1 MTGRGMAGAVVG
13 LLLSAPACGGRNEA
27 APAGHDAGA
36 VATGGETGAGPVAG
50 GQAPAVDGGVA
61 ASSTPPMS
69 PPARTCPAAL
79 PPGATWTDVP
89 PPAGLP
95 SGFFATDAWSAGPD
109 DLFFVGADPADA
121 IGDPSAVRRVLH
133 WSGGCWT
140 IELAVT
146 GSLDAPA
153 QISGTSPNDV
163 WITTGD
169 AIYHRDST
177 GWSPAAQ
184 LNAALA
190 PAPGNLLILEDV
202 QARTPD
208 DVWFTTSGMIVH
220 FLNGQVTTTEIP
232 APPPADPSVPPIAFA
247 YSAISILDANDVWI
261 GGSAEQN
268 ANTMPPAF
276 LFHFDGQTWTVHGP
290 VGPITVNVLWPAG
303 SPDALW
309 VAVPAASSQLFPIVA
324 FANDTVTQT
333 TIANWEAGADLI
345 SLWGRAPNDIWAAG
359 KDIAHFDGTSWS
371 QVADAPASVRDNT
384 DATVFDNAVVVGD
397 ATTTWLTNA
406 GPVFVRKAA
415 SASP

>member
-1 MTGRGMAGAVVG
+1 MTGRGMPAVVVG
-13 LLLSAPACGGRNEA
+13 LLLSAAACGGRNEA
-27 APAGHDAGA
+27 APAGHDS
-36 VATGGETGAGPVAG
+36 VSTGGNTGAGPVAS
-50 GQAPAVDGGVA
+50 GQAPAVDGGVPE
-61 ASSTPPMS
+61 SPTTPPMS
-69 PPARTCPAAL
+69 PPARTCPTAP

-95 SGFFATDAWSAGPD
+95 AGFFVTDAWSAGPD
-109 DLFFVGADPADA
+109 EFFFVGADPADA
-121 IGDPSAVRRVLH
+121 VGNPSAIRRVLH

-146 GSLDAPA
+146 GGPNAPA

-169 AIYHRDST
+169 AIYHRDSS

-208 DVWFTTSGMIVH
+208 DVWFTSSAMIVH

-232 APPPADPSVPPIAFA
+232 AGPSPDPSTPPITFA
-247 YSAISILDANDVWI
+247 YSAISILGENDVWV
-261 GGSAEQN
+261 GGSAQQN
-268 ANTMPPAF
+268 ANTMPPAV
-276 LFHFDGQTWTVHGP
+276 LFHFDGQSWTVHGP
-290 VGPITVNVLWPAG
+290 VGPIAVEALWPAG

-309 VAVPAASSQLFPIVA
+309 VAVAAAAGQAFPIVG

-333 TIANWEAGADLI
+333 TIANWEMGGDVI

-384 DATVFDNAVVVGD
+384 DATVFDEAVVVGD

>member
-1 MTGRGMAGAVVG
+1 MRGRGMVEVVVG
-13 LLLSAPACGGRNEA
+13 LLLSAAACGGRNEA
-27 APAGHDAGA
+27 APAGHGAGS
-36 VATGGETGAGPVAG
+36 VSTGGSTGAGPVAG
-50 GQAPAVDGGVA
+50 GQAPAVDGGVPG
-61 ASSTPPMS
+61 SPTTPTMS
-69 PPARTCPAAL
+69 PPARTCPTAP

-95 SGFFATDAWSAGPD
+95 AGFFATDAWSAGPD
-109 DLFFVGADPADA
+109 EFFFVGADPADA
-121 IGDPSAVRRVLH
+121 LGDPSAIRRVLH

-146 GSLDAPA
+146 GGLNAPA

-169 AIYHRDST
+169 TIYHRDSS

-190 PAPGNLLILEDV
+190 PAPGNVLILEDV

-208 DVWFTTSGMIVH
+208 DVWFTSSAIVH
-220 FLNGQVTTTEIP
+220 FLNGQVTMTQIP
-232 APPPADPSVPPIAFA
+232 APPPLDPAVPPITFA
-247 YSAISILDANDVWI
+247 YSAISILGENDVWV
-261 GGSAEQN
+261 GGTAEQN
-268 ANTMPPAF
+268 ANTMPPAV
-276 LFHFDGQTWTVHGP
+276 LFHFDGQSWTVHGP
-290 VGPITVNVLWPAG
+290 VGPIAVEALWPAG
-303 SPDALW
+303 PSDALW
-309 VAVPAASSQLFPIVA
+309 VAVAAAAGQAFPIVA

-333 TIANWEAGADLI
+333 TIANWEMGAGVI

-359 KDIAHFDGTSWS
+359 TDIAHFDGTSWS

-397 ATTTWLTNA
+397 ATTTWVTNA

-415 SASP
+415 GTSP

>member
-1 MTGRGMAGAVVG
+1 MTGRGMAGVVGG
-13 LLLSAPACGGRNEA
+13 LLLSAAACGGRSGA
-27 APAGHDAGA
+27 APDGHDGGSIS
-36 VATGGETGAGPVAG
+36 TGGNTGAGPVAG
-50 GQAPAVDGGVA
+50 GEGPAVDGGVPG
-61 ASSTPPMS
+61 SPTPPMS
-69 PPARTCPAAL
+69 PPTRTCPAAP

-95 SGFFATDAWSAGPD
+95 AGFFVTDAWSAGPD
-109 DLFFVGADPADA
+109 EFFFVGADPADA
-121 IGDPSAVRRVLH
+121 VGNPSAIRRVLH

-146 GSLDAPA
+146 GGLNAPA

-169 AIYHRDST
+169 TIYHRDSS
-177 GWSPAAQ
+177 GWLPAAQ

-190 PAPGNLLILEDV
+190 PAPGNVLILEDV

-208 DVWFTTSGMIVH
+208 DVWFTSSAIVH
-220 FLNGQVTTTEIP
+220 FLNGQVTMTKIP
-232 APPPADPSVPPIAFA
+232 APPPPDSSTPPITFA
-247 YSAISILDANDVWI
+247 YSAISILGENDVWV
-261 GGSAEQN
+261 GGSTEQN
-268 ANTMPPAF
+268 GNTMPPAV
-276 LFHFDGQTWTVHGP
+276 LFHFDGQSWTVHGP
-290 VGPITVNVLWPAG
+290 VGRFTVEALWPAG
-303 SPDALW
+303 STDALW
-309 VAVPAASSQLFPIVA
+309 VAIPAAAGQPFPIVA

-333 TIANWEAGADLI
+333 TIANWQMGAGVI

-384 DATVFDNAVVVGD
+384 DATVFDDAVVVGD
-397 ATTTWLTNA
+397 ATATWLTNA

-415 SASP
+415 GANP

>member
-1 MTGRGMAGAVVG
+1 
-13 LLLSAPACGGRNEA
+13 
-27 APAGHDAGA
+27 
-36 VATGGETGAGPVAG
+36 
-50 GQAPAVDGGVA
+50 
-61 ASSTPPMS
+61 MS
-69 PPARTCPAAL
+69 PPARTCPAA
-79 PPGATWTDVP
+79 PPPSATWTEVP

-95 SGFFATDAWSAGPD
+95 SGFFVTDAWSAGPD
-109 DLFFVGADPADA
+109 EFFFVGADPADA
-121 IGDPSAVRRVLH
+121 VGNPSAIRRVLH

-140 IELAVT
+140 IELSVT
-146 GSLDAPA
+146 GGLNAPA

-163 WITTGD
+163 WITTAD
-169 AIYHRDST
+169 TIYHRDST

-190 PAPGNLLILEDV
+190 PAPGNVLILEDV

-220 FLNGQVTTTEIP
+220 FLNGQVTTTVIP
-232 APPPADPSVPPIAFA
+232 APPPPDPAVPPISFA
-247 YSAISILDANDVWI
+247 YSAISILGANDVWI

-268 ANTMPPAF
+268 ANTMPPAV
-276 LFHFDGQTWTVHGP
+276 LFHFDGQSWTVHGP
-290 VGPITVNVLWPAG
+290 VGPFTVEALWPAG
-303 SPDALW
+303 SPGALW
-309 VAVPAASSQLFPIVA
+309 VSVPAASGQAFPIVG

-333 TIANWEAGADLI
+333 TIANWETGSDII

-384 DATVFDNAVVVGD
+384 AATIFDNAVVVGD

-415 SASP
+415 SATP

>member
-1 MTGRGMAGAVVG
+1 MTGRGMVGVVVG
-13 LLLSAPACGGRNEA
+13 LLLSAAACGGHNEA

-36 VATGGETGAGPVAG
+36 ASTGGDTGAGPVAG
-50 GQAPAVDGGVA
+50 GQAPAVDGGVP
-61 ASSTPPMS
+61 ASPTPPMS

-89 PPAGLP
+89 PPTGLP

-121 IGDPSAVRRVLH
+121 VGNPSAIRRVLH

-146 GSLDAPA
+146 GGLNAPA

-163 WITTGD
+163 WLTTGD

-184 LNAALA
+184 LNTALA
-190 PAPGNLLILEDV
+190 PAPGNVLILEDV

-208 DVWFTTSGMIVH
+208 DVWFTSSAMIVH

-232 APPPADPSVPPIAFA
+232 APPPPDSSIPPITFA
-247 YSAISILDANDVWI
+247 YSAISILGANDVWI

-276 LFHFDGQTWTVHGP
+276 LFHFDGQSWTVHGP
-290 VGPITVNVLWPAG
+290 VGPFTVEALWPAG
-303 SPDALW
+303 SPGALW
-309 VAVPAASSQLFPIVA
+309 VAVPAASGQVFPIVG

-333 TIANWEAGADLI
+333 TIANWQTGANLI

-415 SASP
+415 SARP

>member
-1 MTGRGMAGAVVG
+1 MTGRGMAGVVGG
-13 LLLSAPACGGRNEA
+13 LLLSAAACGGRSGA
-27 APAGHDAGA
+27 APDGHDAGA
-36 VATGGETGAGPVAG
+36 VSTGGNTGAGPVAG
-50 GQAPAVDGGVA
+50 GEGPAVDGGVPG
-61 ASSTPPMS
+61 SPTPPMS
-69 PPARTCPAAL
+69 PPTRTCPAAP

-95 SGFFATDAWSAGPD
+95 SGFFVTDAWSAGPD
-109 DLFFVGADPADA
+109 EFFFVGADPADA
-121 IGDPSAVRRVLH
+121 VGNPSAILRVLH

-146 GSLDAPA
+146 GGLSAPA

-169 AIYHRDST
+169 TIYHRDSS

-190 PAPGNLLILEDV
+190 PAPGNVLILEDV

-208 DVWFTTSGMIVH
+208 DVWFTSSAMIVH
-220 FLNGQVTTTEIP
+220 LLNGQVTMTKIP
-232 APPPADPSVPPIAFA
+232 APPPPNSCTPPITFA
-247 YSAISILDANDVWI
+247 YSAISILGENDVWV

-268 ANTMPPAF
+268 GNTMPPAV
-276 LFHFDGQTWTVHGP
+276 LFHFDGQSWTVHGP
-290 VGPITVNVLWPAG
+290 VGRFTVEALWPAG
-303 SPDALW
+303 STDALW
-309 VAVPAASSQLFPIVA
+309 VAIPAAAGQPFPIVA

-333 TIANWEAGADLI
+333 TIANWQMGAGVI

-384 DATVFDNAVVVGD
+384 DATVFDDAVVVGD
-397 ATTTWLTNA
+397 ATATWLTNA

-415 SASP
+415 GANP